1 LLPDGHKLWPI
12 AVGMGGAF
20 FTTDGV
26 TLDRLLDTSAGRGLP
41 TSCYYDSVSDPSA
54 RALYVASASAAW

>member
-1 LLPDGHKLWPI
+1 
-12 AVGMGGAF
+12 MGGAF

-26 TLDRLLDTSAGRGLP
+26 TWDRLLDTSARPGLP

-54 RALYVASASAAW
+54 RALYVAFGERGVVKISPLP